1 MAYVLRVTPNG
12 DAIRA
17 LRGARGLGLRE
28 LARLTGRH
36 RAHLSRIERGLA
48 GASDE
53 TVERIAGALGVT
65 EEAITHK
72 ETT

>member
-1 MAYVLRVTPNG
+1 VKPNG

-17 LRGARGLGLRE
+17 LREARGLGLRQ
-28 LARLTGRH
+28 LSRLTGRD

-48 GASDE
+48 GAGSE
-53 TVERIAGALGVT
+53 TVSRIAGALGVT